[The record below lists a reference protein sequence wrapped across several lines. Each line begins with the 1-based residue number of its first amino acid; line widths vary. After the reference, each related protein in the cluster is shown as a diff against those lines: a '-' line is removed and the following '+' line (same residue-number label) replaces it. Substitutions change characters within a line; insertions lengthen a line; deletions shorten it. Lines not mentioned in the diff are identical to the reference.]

1 MQQNSRWN
9 RRWQSV
15 AFALFLIQGASA
27 LAADALALEWE
38 ERFRRL
44 NGMVEEL
51 LGAQA
56 TLQKR
61 IGTLSDEVRVAR
73 DEQGRSD
80 TRFVRHDDLRKALDA
95 LAEKIRELDRKR
107 EEDKKLILDE
117 LRKLAQNPLPDTS
130 SRRVRRPEPEPTPTP
145 ATVLKGREHIVKSG
159 ETLAAI
165 LAAYQ
170 QDGVR
175 VTQAQVVKANP
186 GLHPDRLSVGQK
198 LFIPDPSAP

>member
-1 MQQNSRWN
+1 MQRNSRWN
-9 RRWQSV
+9 RRWQSLV
-15 AFALFLIQGASA
+15 FALFLIQTASA

-56 TLQKR
+56 SLQKR

-80 TRFVRHDDLRKALDA
+80 TRFVRQDDLRKALDA
-95 LAEKIRELDRKR
+95 LADKIRELDRKR

-117 LRKLAQNPLPDTS
+117 LRKLAQNPLPETS
-130 SRRVRRPEPEPTPTP
+130 SRRVRRTEPEPTPAP